1 MRLLFKYYATVSISS
16 KNSVTKKH
24 KFFIKLLLISD
35 EIFVLCLYFLVKVA
49 NKTENQCLE

>member
-1 MRLLFKYYATVSISS
+1 MRLLFKYYAAVSISS

-35 EIFVLCLYFLVKVA
+35 KIFVLCLYFLVKVA